1 MLFYFFEAVL
11 AIMKE
16 PFIFTSTTGYLND
29 QMKHYEISLTLK
41 LTNQLLPQSTLPRIS
56 DSISEATQKPTQ
68 AVSKNKKPN
77 LTKSRELNFYYRS
90 NYDI

>member
-16 PFIFTSTTGYLND
+16 PFIFTSTGYLND
-29 QMKHYEISLTLK
+29 QMKHNEISLTLK

-56 DSISEATQKPTQ
+56 DSISEANQKPTQ
-68 AVSKNKKPN
+68 AVAKNKKPN

>member
-29 QMKHYEISLTLK
+29 QMKHNEISLTLK

-56 DSISEATQKPTQ
+56 DSISEANQKPTV
-68 AVSKNKKPN
+68 AKNKKPN